1 MPAVIAIDQGTTGSK
16 AYRLD
21 ADGRFSSLGGFEHRQ
36 IYPQPGWVE
45 HDALELLDHL
55 RRLIERGGDAAALGI
70 DNQGETV
77 VAWDGDSGE
86 PLGNAIVWQD
96 ARSLSL
102 TEKLKAEGA
111 ETLTIA
117 RAGLPLDPYFS
128 ASKLRWIIDELP
140 EAKRLLARGR
150 LRLGTSDSFFLDR
163 LAGIYAT
170 DVTTASRTSLMNL
183 GTGQWDPELCRLFG
197 IPLEILPEI
206 RATAGDFG
214 SVGSLP
220 LRASL
225 VDQQAALFGH
235 GCRHPGQAKI
245 TFGTGAFAL
254 CVAARDVA
262 PDEAAGMNRSIAWRL
277 RDGPLVYALEG
288 GIYNAASAVNWARG
302 LGLFSE
308 FAEIE
313 SFAGPSALERGL
325 VFVPALSGL
334 SVPYW
339 DRNAAGLW
347 LGMGLETSR
356 GDMMQALLEGI
367 ALLAAEVIA
376 AMDRA
381 SPLIGAVSIDGGLSN
396 NGYFCD
402 FLARVLQ
409 RPVQVPSSADLTGLG
424 TAQMAMIGA
433 GLAGPETLPPAPTP
447 RRLATPAAPL
457 DPAARARFTEAVARA
472 RNWR

>member
-1 MPAVIAIDQGTTGSK
+1 LRPVIAIDQGTTGTK
-16 AYRLD
+16 AYRL
-21 ADGRFSSLGGFEHRQ
+21 APNGAFTSLGGFEHRQ

-45 HDALELLDHL
+45 HDARELLEQL
-55 RRLIERGGDAAALGI
+55 RRLIARAGDAAALGI
-70 DNQGETV
+70 ANQGETV
-77 VAWDGDSGE
+77 VAWDAASGE

-96 ARSLSL
+96 ARTLAL
-102 TEKLKAEGA
+102 TERLKAEGA
-111 ETLTIA
+111 ESLTIE

-140 EAKRLLARGR
+140 EAKRLLAQGR

-170 DVTTASRTSLMNL
+170 DVATASRTSLMNL
-183 GTGQWDPELCRLFG
+183 QTGEWDAELCRLFG
-197 IPLEILPEI
+197 IPPEILPEI
-206 RATAGDFG
+206 RPTAGDFG
-214 SVGSLP
+214 AVGGLP
-220 LRASL
+220 IRASL

-235 GCRHPGQAKI
+235 GCRRPGQAKI

-254 CVAARDVA
+254 CVAERAIA
-262 PDEAAGMNRSIAWRL
+262 PAAAAGMNRSIAWRL
-277 RDGPLVYALEG
+277 GDGPLVHALEG
-288 GIYNAASAVNWARG
+288 GLYNAASAVNWARG
-302 LGLFSE
+302 LGLFTD
-308 FAEIE
+308 FAEIDG
-313 SFAGPSALERGL
+313 FTGPSALERGL

-347 LGMGLETSR
+347 LGMGLETTRS
-356 GDMMQALLEGI
+356 DMVQALLEGI
-367 ALLAAEVIA
+367 ALLAGELIA

-381 SPLIGAVSIDGGLSN
+381 APLAGAISIDGGLSN

-409 RPVQVPSSADLTGLG
+409 RPVQVPASADLTGLG
-424 TAQMAMIGA
+424 AAQLALIGA
-433 GLAGPETLPPAPTP
+433 GLATSETLPPMPAP
-447 RRLATPAAPL
+447 RRLAAPGAPL
-457 DPAARARFTEAVARA
+457 AHSARSRFAEAVTRA